1 MDARNMGT
9 TGAGAVISGDQATI
23 WNVGDSRVYLFRNG
37 DLTQLSRDHS
47 VVQLLIDRGIIP
59 EEESYRS
66 IDAGEL
72 LQYLGMVP
80 EDGTEPRAFIATEK
94 LVPGDIL
101 LLCSDG
107 LSGELGEEVLRDIL
121 EDSKDRTAEYI
132 VTNLVKRAVDGRCRD
147 NASVIVCKIT

>member
-1 MDARNMGT
+1 
-9 TGAGAVISGDQATI
+9 SGDQATI

-47 VVQLLIDRGIIP
+47 VVQMLIDRGIIR
-59 EEESYRS
+59 EEERYTS
-66 IDAGEL
+66 IYAGEL
-72 LQYLGMVP
+72 IQYLGMVP
-80 EDGTEPRAFIATEK
+80 DDGTEPRAFIATEK

-107 LSGELGEEVLRDIL
+107 LSGELGEKVLRDML

-147 NASVIVCKIT
+147 NVSAIICRII